1 MKTYEELQEIARQ
14 QGVDVIDNYTFT
26 SERIDG
32 LYCDSTVA
40 ISKKL
45 ETDVEKA
52 CVLAEELGHHNTACG
67 DITEQSNPSNRKQEL
82 HGRIIAY
89 NNMVG
94 LMGLISAYNN
104 HCQNICE
111 TADFLGV
118 TEKFLMESINY
129 YKNKYGT
136 CATVDN
142 YIIFFDPAIAVL
154 ELI

>member
-52 CVLAEELGHHNTACG
+52 KLLIFLVL
-67 DITEQSNPSNRKQEL
+67 P
-82 HGRIIAY
+82 
-89 NNMVG
+89 
-94 LMGLISAYNN
+94 
-104 HCQNICE
+104 
-111 TADFLGV
+111 
-118 TEKFLMESINY
+118 
-129 YKNKYGT
+129 KN
-136 CATVDN
+136 
-142 YIIFFDPAIAVL
+142 F
-154 ELI
+154 